1 MRKVLLGR
9 EVPVAR
15 FFGTLEL
22 PEKNFGTLQQGP
34 HILVGAY
41 ELNFQKNLVLSHS
54 KVRKKSSDLFLQT
67 TELIQ
72 KGARYTEFL

>member
-22 PEKNFGTLQQGP
+22 PEKNYNLQQGP